1 MGIIYQTIIRSHI
14 LKDIEL
20 VPIEPWTENSP
31 ILAAKYLKN
40 VKNNCLETHHEIYID
55 AQNKRNLHIMNYP
68 IHPKAHSV
76 SFTNFACDEYDG
88 AYFEITFRFENGQTQ
103 TEEVFTDSSSFSR
116 FMLIVPELMNGKKA
130 KSVSYE
136 VGSSPATNCYDLKRY
151 DGSKHSSTKDEFYK
165 QFRCNDYGSRRCPV
179 CYPDQQDSESET
191 ESESSV
197 ESVIHLTKESKDES
211 EAISES
217 EFNSVPELK
226 LKSGLES
233 ESMLIPESESESS
246 VESVIHLTKESKDES
261 EAISE
266 SEFNSV
272 PELELKSDLESESM
286 LIPELELKSIKS
298 VPESTTKSES
308 ESESTLT
315 SPESSGSMSDGK
327 LVKSNIISGQ
337 LQSIFHKI
345 RAIFKYLDTNGILRH
360 ETISRRKRKF
370 GKSKSLPTMARQLST
385 LSDVFITTLNY

>member
-151 DGSKHSSTKDEFYK
+151 DGSKHSSTEDEFYK

-211 EAISES
+211 EAIPES
-217 EFNSVPELK
+217 EFIPVPE
-226 LKSGLES
+226 
-233 ESMLIPESESESS
+233 
-246 VESVIHLTKESKDES
+246 SK
-261 EAISE
+261 
-266 SEFNSV
+266 F
-272 PELELKSDLESESM
+272 KSDLESESM
-286 LIPELELKSIKS
+286 LIPELELKSINS

-308 ESESTLT
+308 TLT
-315 SPESSGSMSDGK
+315 SPVSSGSKSDGK
-327 LVKSNIISGQ
+327 LVKSNIVFCQ

>member
-211 EAISES
+211 EAIPES
-217 EFNSVPELK
+217 EFIPVPE
-226 LKSGLES
+226 
-233 ESMLIPESESESS
+233 
-246 VESVIHLTKESKDES
+246 SK
-261 EAISE
+261 
-266 SEFNSV
+266 F
-272 PELELKSDLESESM
+272 KSDLESESM
-286 LIPELELKSIKS
+286 LIPELELKSINS

-308 ESESTLT
+308 TLT
-315 SPESSGSMSDGK
+315 SHESSGSKSDGK
-327 LVKSNIISGQ
+327 LVISNIVSCQ
-337 LQSIFHKI
+337 LQCIFHKI

>member
-14 LKDIEL
+14 IKDIES
-20 VPIEPWTENSP
+20 VPGEPWTENSP
-31 ILAAKYLKN
+31 ILAAKYLKD

-88 AYFEITFRFENGQTQ
+88 AYFEITFRFENEQTQ

-116 FMLIVPELMNGKKA
+116 FMVIVPKLKNGEKA
-130 KSVSYE
+130 KSVSYQ

-151 DGSKHSSTKDEFYK
+151 DGSKHSSTNDEFYK

-211 EAISES
+211 EIIPES
-217 EFNSVPELK
+217 EFNSVP
-226 LKSGLES
+226 KS
-233 ESMLIPESESESS
+233 
-246 VESVIHLTKESKDES
+246 K
-261 EAISE
+261 
-266 SEFNSV
+266 F
-272 PELELKSDLESESM
+272 KSDLESEPM
-286 LIPELELKSIKS
+286 LIPQLELKSINS
-298 VPESTTKSES
+298 VPESTTKSVS
-308 ESESTLT
+308 ESEPTLT
-315 SPESSGSMSDGK
+315 SPESSGSKSGGK
-327 LVKSNIISGQ
+327 MVKSNIISGQ
-337 LQSIFHKI
+337 LQAIFHKI

-360 ETISRRKRKF
+360 ETISRRKKKF
-370 GKSKSLPTMARQLST
+370 GKSQSLPTMARQLST

>member
-31 ILAAKYLKN
+31 ILPAKYLKN

-103 TEEVFTDSSSFSR
+103 TEDVFTDSSSFSR
-116 FMLIVPELMNGKKA
+116 FMVIVPKLKNGSRA
-130 KSVSYE
+130 KSVSYQ

-165 QFRCNDYGSRRCPV
+165 KFRCNDYGSRRCPM
-179 CYPDQQDSESET
+179 CYPDQQDSESEN

-197 ESVIHLTKESKDES
+197 ESVIHLTKESKDGS
-211 EAISES
+211 E
-217 EFNSVPELK
+217 V
-226 LKSGLES
+226 
-233 ESMLIPESESESS
+233 IPD
-246 VESVIHLTKESKDES
+246 SK
-261 EAISE
+261 
-266 SEFNSV
+266 F
-272 PELELKSDLESESM
+272 KSDLESESK

-298 VPESTTKSES
+298 VL

-315 SPESSGSMSDGK
+315 SPESSGSTSDGK
-327 LVKSNIISGQ
+327 LAKLDIASGQ
-337 LQSIFHKI
+337 LQAIFHKI

-360 ETISRRKRKF
+360 ETISRRSRKF

-385 LSDVFITTLNY
+385 LSDVFTTTLNY

>member
-14 LKDIEL
+14 VKDIEL

-31 ILAAKYLKN
+31 ISAEAYLKD

-151 DGSKHSSTKDEFYK
+151 DGSKHSSTNDEFYK

-211 EAISES
+211 EAIPES
-217 EFNSVPELK
+217 EFIPVPE
-226 LKSGLES
+226 
-233 ESMLIPESESESS
+233 
-246 VESVIHLTKESKDES
+246 SK
-261 EAISE
+261 
-266 SEFNSV
+266 F
-272 PELELKSDLESESM
+272 KSDLESESM
-286 LIPELELKSIKS
+286 LIPVLELKSINS

-308 ESESTLT
+308 TLT
-315 SPESSGSMSDGK
+315 SPVSSGSKSDGK
-327 LVKSNIISGQ
+327 LVKSNIVSCQ

>member
-31 ILAAKYLKN
+31 ILPAKYLKN

-103 TEEVFTDSSSFSR
+103 TEDVFTDSSSFSR
-116 FMLIVPELMNGKKA
+116 FMVIVPKLKNGSRA
-130 KSVSYE
+130 KSVSYQ

-165 QFRCNDYGSRRCPV
+165 KFRCNDYGSRRCPV

-197 ESVIHLTKESKDES
+197 ESDIHSTKESKDES
-211 EAISES
+211 E
-217 EFNSVPELK
+217 V
-226 LKSGLES
+226 
-233 ESMLIPESESESS
+233 IPES
-246 VESVIHLTKESKDES
+246 K
-261 EAISE
+261 
-266 SEFNSV
+266 F
-272 PELELKSDLESESM
+272 KSDLESESK

-298 VPESTTKSES
+298 VS
-308 ESESTLT
+308 
-315 SPESSGSMSDGK
+315 ESSGSKSDGK
-327 LVKSNIISGQ
+327 LVKLNIVSCQ
-337 LQSIFHKI
+337 LQAIVHKI

-360 ETISRRKRKF
+360 ETISRRSRKF

-385 LSDVFITTLNY
+385 LSDVFTTTLNY

>member
-14 LKDIEL
+14 VKDIDL

-116 FMLIVPELMNGKKA
+116 FMVIVPELMNGKKA

-151 DGSKHSSTKDEFYK
+151 DGSKHSSTEDEFYK

-179 CYPDQQDSESET
+179 CYPDQEDSETESESESET
-191 ESESSV
+191 ESIES
-197 ESVIHLTKESKDES
+197 IIQMTKESKDGSILGPDFMSLPES
-211 EAISES
+211 TS
-217 EFNSVPELK
+217 K
-226 LKSGLES
+226 LVQES
-233 ESMLIPESESESS
+233 ES
-246 VESVIHLTKESKDES
+246 
-261 EAISE
+261 
-266 SEFNSV
+266 
-272 PELELKSDLESESM
+272 
-286 LIPELELKSIKS
+286 KS
-298 VPESTTKSES
+298 VPESETES
-308 ESESTLT
+308 VES
-315 SPESSGSMSDGK
+315 
-327 LVKSNIISGQ
+327 II
-337 LQSIFHKI
+337 
-345 RAIFKYLDTNGILRH
+345 
-360 ETISRRKRKF
+360 
-370 GKSKSLPTMARQLST
+370 
-385 LSDVFITTLNY
+385 

>member
-151 DGSKHSSTKDEFYK
+151 DGSKHSSTEDEFYK

-211 EAISES
+211 EAIPES
-217 EFNSVPELK
+217 EFIP
-226 LKSGLES
+226 
-233 ESMLIPESESESS
+233 IPES
-246 VESVIHLTKESKDES
+246 K
-261 EAISE
+261 
-266 SEFNSV
+266 F
-272 PELELKSDLESESM
+272 KSDLESESM
-286 LIPELELKSIKS
+286 LIPELELKSINS

-308 ESESTLT
+308 TLT
-315 SPESSGSMSDGK
+315 SPVSSGSKSDGK
-327 LVKSNIISGQ
+327 LVKSNIVFCQ

>member
-1 MGIIYQTIIRSHI
+1 MG
-14 LKDIEL
+14 
-20 VPIEPWTENSP
+20 WTENSP
-31 ILAAKYLKN
+31 ILPAKYLKN

-116 FMLIVPELMNGKKA
+116 FMVIVPKLKNGSRA
-130 KSVSYE
+130 QSVSYQ

-211 EAISES
+211 EIILES
-217 EFNSVPELK
+217 EFISV
-226 LKSGLES
+226 S
-233 ESMLIPESESESS
+233 ES
-246 VESVIHLTKESKDES
+246 K
-261 EAISE
+261 
-266 SEFNSV
+266 F
-272 PELELKSDLESESM
+272 KSDLESESM
-286 LIPELELKSIKS
+286 LIPELELKSINS
-298 VPESTTKSES
+298 VPESTTKSEY
-308 ESESTLT
+308 TLT
-315 SPESSGSMSDGK
+315 SPESSRSKSDGK

-337 LQSIFHKI
+337 LQSIFDKI

-360 ETISRRKRKF
+360 ETISRRKKKF

>member
-31 ILAAKYLKN
+31 ILPAKYLKN

-116 FMLIVPELMNGKKA
+116 FMVIVPELKNGSRA
-130 KSVSYE
+130 KSVSYQ

-165 QFRCNDYGSRRCPV
+165 KFRCNDYGSRRCPV
-179 CYPDQQDSESET
+179 CYPDQEDSDSETESESET
-191 ESESSV
+191 ESV
-197 ESVIHLTKESKDES
+197 ESIIQITKESKDES
-211 EAISES
+211 ILGPGFMSELISIPVS
-217 EFNSVPELK
+217 ASK
-226 LKSGLES
+226 LVQES
-233 ESMLIPESESESS
+233 ESKSVSESESKS
-246 VESVIHLTKESKDES
+246 DPESKFTNPES
-261 EAISE
+261 GGKLAKL
-266 SEFNSV
+266 NSV
-272 PELELKSDLESESM
+272 
-286 LIPELELKSIKS
+286 
-298 VPESTTKSES
+298 
-308 ESESTLT
+308 
-315 SPESSGSMSDGK
+315 
-327 LVKSNIISGQ
+327 SGQ
-337 LQSIFHKI
+337 LQAICNKI
-345 RAIFKYLDTNGILRH
+345 RTIFKYLDTNGILRH

-385 LSDVFITTLNY
+385 LSDVFTTTLNY

>member
-116 FMLIVPELMNGKKA
+116 FMLIVPELTNGKKA

-211 EAISES
+211 EAIPES
-217 EFNSVPELK
+217 EFIAVPE
-226 LKSGLES
+226 
-233 ESMLIPESESESS
+233 
-246 VESVIHLTKESKDES
+246 SK
-261 EAISE
+261 
-266 SEFNSV
+266 F
-272 PELELKSDLESESM
+272 KSDLESESM
-286 LIPELELKSIKS
+286 LIPELELKSINS

-308 ESESTLT
+308 TLT
-315 SPESSGSMSDGK
+315 SPVSSGSKSDGK
-327 LVKSNIISGQ
+327 LVKSNIVFCQ

>member
-14 LKDIEL
+14 VKDIEL

-31 ILAAKYLKN
+31 ISAEAYLKD
-40 VKNNCLETHHEIYID
+40 VKKNCLETHHEIHID

-116 FMLIVPELMNGKKA
+116 FMLIVPELKNGSRA

-151 DGSKHSSTKDEFYK
+151 DGSKHSSTEDEFYK
-165 QFRCNDYGSRRCPV
+165 QFRCNDYGSKRCPV
-179 CYPDQQDSESET
+179 CYPDQQDSESESET
-191 ESESSV
+191 ESESTV
-197 ESVIHLTKESKDES
+197 ESNIQITEESIEKSEVIPESD
-211 EAISES
+211 
-217 EFNSVPELK
+217 FLSVPE
-226 LKSGLES
+226 
-233 ESMLIPESESESS
+233 
-246 VESVIHLTKESKDES
+246 SK
-261 EAISE
+261 
-266 SEFNSV
+266 F
-272 PELELKSDLESESM
+272 KSDLESESM
-286 LIPELELKSIKS
+286 LIPELKLNSIRS
-298 VPESTTKSES
+298 VPESTTKSVS
-308 ESESTLT
+308 ESESAFT
-315 SPESSGSMSDGK
+315 SRESSGSKSDGK
-327 LVKSNIISGQ
+327 LVKLNIVSGQ
-337 LQSIFHKI
+337 LQVILYKI

-360 ETISRRKRKF
+360 ETISRRSRKF
-370 GKSKSLPTMARQLST
+370 GKSKSLPTIARQLST

>member
-14 LKDIEL
+14 LKDIQL
-20 VPIEPWTENSP
+20 VPIEPWTENSA
-31 ILAAKYLKN
+31 ILPAKYLKN

-68 IHPKAHSV
+68 IHSKAHSV

-116 FMLIVPELMNGKKA
+116 FMIIVPELKNGSRA
-130 KSVSYE
+130 KSVSYQ

-179 CYPDQQDSESET
+179 CYPDQEDSESG
-191 ESESSV
+191 SESSV
-197 ESVIHLTKESKDES
+197 ESVIHLTKESKDYS
-211 EAISES
+211 EAFPES
-217 EFNSVPELK
+217 EFMSVPESKFK
-226 LKSGLES
+226 L
-233 ESMLIPESESESS
+233 
-246 VESVIHLTKESKDES
+246 
-261 EAISE
+261 
-266 SEFNSV
+266 
-272 PELELKSDLESESM
+272 DLESESK
-286 LIPELELKSIKS
+286 LISELELKSIKS
-298 VPESTTKSES
+298 VS
-308 ESESTLT
+308 
-315 SPESSGSMSDGK
+315 ESSGSKSDGK
-327 LVKSNIISGQ
+327 LVKLNIVSCQ
-337 LQSIFHKI
+337 LQAIVHKI

-360 ETISRRKRKF
+360 ETISRRSRKF

>member
-179 CYPDQQDSESET
+179 CYPDQEDSETESESESET
-191 ESESSV
+191 ESIES
-197 ESVIHLTKESKDES
+197 IIQMTKESKDGS
-211 EAISES
+211 ILGPDFMSVPVSES
-217 EFNSVPELK
+217 ESETELIESIIQMTKEQEDGSILGPDFMSVAVSELVSIPESTSK
-226 LKSGLES
+226 LVQES
-233 ESMLIPESESESS
+233 ESKSVPESESEPDP
-246 VESVIHLTKESKDES
+246 ESK
-261 EAISE
+261 
-266 SEFNSV
+266 FTN
-272 PELELKSDLESESM
+272 
-286 LIPELELKSIKS
+286 
-298 VPESTTKSES
+298 PES
-308 ESESTLT
+308 
-315 SPESSGSMSDGK
+315 GGK
-327 LVKSNIISGQ
+327 LVKLNSVSGQ
-337 LQSIFHKI
+337 LQAIFHKI

>member
-14 LKDIEL
+14 LKDIGL

-130 KSVSYE
+130 ESVSYE

-151 DGSKHSSTKDEFYK
+151 DGSKHSSTNDEFYK

-211 EAISES
+211 EAIPES
-217 EFNSVPELK
+217 EFIPVPE
-226 LKSGLES
+226 
-233 ESMLIPESESESS
+233 
-246 VESVIHLTKESKDES
+246 SK
-261 EAISE
+261 
-266 SEFNSV
+266 F
-272 PELELKSDLESESM
+272 KSDLESESM
-286 LIPELELKSIKS
+286 LIPELELKSINS

-308 ESESTLT
+308 TLT
-315 SPESSGSMSDGK
+315 SPVSSGSKSDGM
-327 LVKSNIISGQ
+327 LVKSNIVSCQ
-337 LQSIFHKI
+337 LQSIFQKI

-360 ETISRRKRKF
+360 ETISRRKRRF

-385 LSDVFITTLNY
+385 LSDVFVTTLNY

>member
-14 LKDIEL
+14 VKDIEL

-103 TEEVFTDSSSFSR
+103 TEEVFTDSSSLSR
-116 FMLIVPELMNGKKA
+116 FMLIVPELTNGKKA

-151 DGSKHSSTKDEFYK
+151 DGSKHSSTEDEFYK

-211 EAISES
+211 EAIPES
-217 EFNSVPELK
+217 EFIPVPE
-226 LKSGLES
+226 
-233 ESMLIPESESESS
+233 
-246 VESVIHLTKESKDES
+246 SK
-261 EAISE
+261 
-266 SEFNSV
+266 F
-272 PELELKSDLESESM
+272 KSDLESESM
-286 LIPELELKSIKS
+286 LIPGLELKSINS

-308 ESESTLT
+308 TLT
-315 SPESSGSMSDGK
+315 SPVSSGSKSDGK
-327 LVKSNIISGQ
+327 LVKSNIVFCQ

-360 ETISRRKRKF
+360 ETISRRKKKF

>member
-1 MGIIYQTIIRSHI
+1 MKLGSRFCSGLMGIIYQTIIRSHI
-14 LKDIEL
+14 IKDIES
-20 VPIEPWTENSP
+20 VPGEPWTENST
-31 ILAAKYLKN
+31 ILAAKYLKD

-68 IHPKAHSV
+68 IPPKGHSV

-88 AYFEITFRFENGQTQ
+88 AYFEISFRFENGQTQ
-103 TEEVFTDSSSFSR
+103 TEEVFTNSSSLSR
-116 FMLIVPELMNGKKA
+116 FMLIVPTLNNGIRA

-136 VGSSPATNCYDLKRY
+136 VGNSPASNCYDLKRY

-197 ESVIHLTKESKDES
+197 ESVSI
-211 EAISES
+211 
-217 EFNSVPELK
+217 
-226 LKSGLES
+226 
-233 ESMLIPESESESS
+233 
-246 VESVIHLTKESKDES
+246 
-261 EAISE
+261 
-266 SEFNSV
+266 
-272 PELELKSDLESESM
+272 

-308 ESESTLT
+308 TLI
-315 SPESSGSMSDGK
+315 SPESSGSKSDGK
-327 LVKSNIISGQ
+327 LVKSNIVSCQ

-345 RAIFKYLDTNGILRH
+345 RAIFKYLDTNGILRQ
-360 ETISRRKRKF
+360 EKNFKEKENIWQIEVSTNN
-370 GKSKSLPTMARQLST
+370 GK
-385 LSDVFITTLNY
+385 